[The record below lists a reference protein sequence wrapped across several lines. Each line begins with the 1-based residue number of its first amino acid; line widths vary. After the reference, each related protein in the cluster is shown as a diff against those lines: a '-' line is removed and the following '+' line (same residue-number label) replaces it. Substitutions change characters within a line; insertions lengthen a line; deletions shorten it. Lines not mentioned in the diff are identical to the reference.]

1 MKEINVEVITKMLQQ
16 ACGKIAIEYSPDIVE
31 ALKNGAEKETKER
44 SKAAMD
50 MLLQNATIAM
60 NERIPICQDTGMAI
74 VWLKVGQEVHFTGGS
89 VNQAIQNG
97 IALGYT
103 ENYLRASVVNDPLY
117 IRKNTKNNTPAMI
130 HTEIIEGEQVFLEL
144 MAKGFGSE
152 NKSAVKMLTP
162 ADGEQGVI
170 DFVLDTVMKAGPNA
184 CPPFI
189 IGVGIGGSFD
199 SVTELSKH
207 ALMRSISEENPD
219 ERYAQ
224 LERTL
229 LAKVNE
235 LHVGPMGFHG
245 NTTAL
250 KIQIEQ
256 APTHIAGLPVAVNMC
271 CHACRH
277 WKGEIK

>member
-1 MKEINVEVITKMLQQ
+1 MREIDVKKISEMLKQ
-16 ACGKIAIEYSPDIVE
+16 ACGAIAVDYAPDIIQ
-31 ALKNGAEKETKER
+31 ALRKGAENETGER

-50 MLLQNATIAM
+50 MLLKNAETASLD
-60 NERIPICQDTGMAI
+60 RTPICQDTGMAI
-74 VWLKVGQEVHFTGGS
+74 VWLKIGQEVHLTGGALNDA
-89 VNQAIQNG
+89 VNQG
-97 IALGYT
+97 IAEGYT
-103 ENYLRASVVNDPLY
+103 ENYLRASVVDDPLY
-117 IRKNTKNNTPAMI
+117 DRRNTKNNTPAVI
-130 HTEIIEGEQVFLEL
+130 HTEIVPGDKVSIEL

-170 DFVLDTVMKAGPNA
+170 DFVLDTVRKAGPNA

-207 ALMRSISEENPD
+207 ALMRPISASHSD
-219 ERYAQ
+219 VRYAS
-224 LERTL
+224 LEKKML
-229 LAKVNE
+229 DQVNE
-235 LHVGPMGFHG
+235 LHIGPMGFHG

-250 KIQIEQ
+250 KVQIEE
-256 APTHIAGLPVAVNMC
+256 APTHIAGMPAAVNMC

-277 WKGEIK
+277 WQGEL

>member
-1 MKEINVEVITKMLQQ
+1 MREINVDTVRSALKD
-16 ACGKIAIEYSPDIVE
+16 ACGHIAVEYAPDIIA
-31 ALKNGAEKETKER
+31 ALKKGASQETGER

-50 MLLQNATIAM
+50 MLLQNAEIAKAD
-60 NERIPICQDTGMAI
+60 RTPICQDTGMAV

-89 VNQAIQNG
+89 INDAVQEG
-97 IALGYT
+97 IAQGYT
-103 ENYLRASVVNDPLY
+103 ENYLRASIVDDPLY
-117 IRKNTKNNTPAMI
+117 DRKNTKNNTPAVI
-130 HTEIIEGEQVFLEL
+130 HTEIVAGDQLVVEL

-162 ADGEQGVI
+162 ADGEEGLI
-170 DFVLDTVMKAGPNA
+170 AFVLDTVQKAGPNA

-207 ALMRSISEENPD
+207 ALMRPLGENNPD

-224 LERTL
+224 LEKKL
-229 LAKVNE
+229 LDEVNA
-235 LHVGPMGFHG
+235 LHIGPMGFHG
-245 NTTAL
+245 STTAL
-250 KIQIEQ
+250 KVQIEE
-256 APTHIAGLPVAVNMC
+256 APTHIAGMPAAVNMC

-277 WKGEIK
+277 WKGVI